1 MSDAVNS
8 LLAAIAQG
16 QTVFNQLVVKNAN
29 LQAQF
34 LPFVSF
40 AEACL
45 LRVDFR
51 HSILPGANFGGARM
65 TFANL
70 DHVNLLGANLAGAD
84 LAQASLEHA
93 LLGCSNLVG
102 VNLANANLTGASLT
116 AVDLTSANLRNANL
130 AGANLKGANL
140 SKANLFGA
148 RLDPHALTDVI
159 LDATVMPDGRCL
171 AQTESCSKDPTG
183 PVNLTS
189 YPRLA
194 STLSTPSPSTAPA
207 KAQNAPP
214 VMPTRPPQS
223 ANSSATVAFLRNQN
237 SPKHVW
243 FQFSENSS
251 DLDLGLVQLEGKKY

>member
-1 MSDAVNS
+1 MM
-8 LLAAIAQG
+8 QG
-16 QTVFNQLVVKNAN
+16 EKGGGERMNYDKIEEVK
-29 LQAQF
+29 
-34 LPFVSF
+34 
-40 AEACL
+40 
-45 LRVDFR
+45 RD
-51 HSILPGANFGGARM
+51 GG
-65 TFANL
+65 
-70 DHVNLLGANLAGAD
+70 NLAGGE

>member
-16 QTVFNQLVVKNAN
+16 QTVFNQLVVKDAN

-65 TFANL
+65 TAANL

-93 LLGCSNLVG
+93 LLGCSNLVRA
-102 VNLANANLTGASLT
+102 NLANANLTGACLT
-116 AVDLTSANLRNANL
+116 EVDLTSANLRNANL
-130 AGANLKGANL
+130 IGANLKGANL
-140 SKANLFGA
+140 SQANLFGA
-148 RLDPHALTDVI
+148 RLDPHALADVI
-159 LDATVMPDGRCL
+159 LDTTVMPDGRRL
-171 AQTESCSKDPTG
+171 AQAESRSKDPAT

-194 STLSTPSPSTAPA
+194 SPLNNPSPSTAPA
-207 KAQNAPP
+207 NPP
-214 VMPTRPPQS
+214 SAALVMPTLPAKS
-223 ANSSATVAFLRNQN
+223 ANSSATVAFLQNQN
-237 SPKHVW
+237 NPKHVW
-243 FQFSENSS
+243 FQFSENSG
-251 DLDLGLVQLEGKKY
+251 DLDLGLVQLSQKP